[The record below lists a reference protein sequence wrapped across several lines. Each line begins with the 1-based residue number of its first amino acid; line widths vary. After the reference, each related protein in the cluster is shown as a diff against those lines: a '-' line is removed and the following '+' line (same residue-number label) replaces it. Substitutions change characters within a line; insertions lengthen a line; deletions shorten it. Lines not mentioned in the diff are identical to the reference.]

1 MSVQKGALVQNL
13 LTCYSVYFQVLILL
27 VLFQYLHTGG
37 LTDCLTVL
45 HKAQLLFL
53 SKGENES
60 WVGSSVMQ
68 LDKYLICFFFCAV
81 AVSYFPLS
89 V

>member
-13 LTCYSVYFQVLILL
+13 LTCYSVSSQVLILL

-37 LTDCLTVL
+37 FITVL
-45 HKAQLLFL
+45 HRAELLFL

-68 LDKYLICFFFCAV
+68 LDKYLLCFFSCAV
-81 AVSYFPLS
+81 AIRYFPLS